1 MASGASSARLRA
13 APMPEAGRHPDTSNR
28 RRAFRVLT
36 RLPIRHRRLEREEL
50 AAHERELRLPA
61 TAALPEDAALA
72 AWLLRIEAKLDR
84 LAVGL
89 GVEPPPPPNAGGD
102 RPHPRAA
109 SAGLEPPPIASA
121 GLQPPR
127 IGGAGLQPPLR
138 AEDVHDVDLSSAGVG
153 LETAEPLAEGDDVLV
168 ECLVPGPS
176 PRHVRALARVARVEL
191 QAASRRVAL
200 EFRRMADSDRD
211 ALVRYTQDVQ
221 RCAAL

>member
-1 MASGASSARLRA
+1 
-13 APMPEAGRHPDTSNR
+13 MPEAGRRPDTSNR

-61 TAALPEDAALA
+61 TAAPPEDAALA

-84 LAVGL
+84 LAVVL
-89 GVEPPPPPNAGGD
+89 GVEPPPPPNAVED

-109 SAGLEPPPIASA
+109 GA
-121 GLQPPR
+121 GLQAPR

-138 AEDVHDVDLSSAGVG
+138 AEEVHDVDLSSAGVG